1 MVAIVGVVTGIVNWS
16 LLVAAAVVVG
26 SELAGDVAGSLCD
39 ARGVI
44 DEDITICVVVN
55 DVGPGG
61 TTGDS
66 VTAKSWD
73 MDEVEAVDG
82 TSLLVGVATRDPRSW
97 DMDEA
102 VEGATLLVGV
112 ATLLVGVATGDPVPV
127 RSWVEEIEVV
137 G

>member
-1 MVAIVGVVTGIVNWS
+1 M
-16 LLVAAAVVVG
+16 
-26 SELAGDVAGSLCD
+26 
-39 ARGVI
+39 
-44 DEDITICVVVN
+44 
-55 DVGPGG
+55 
-61 TTGDS
+61 
-66 VTAKSWD
+66 TAKSWD
-73 MDEVEAVDG
+73 VDEVEAVDG